1 MNDRVVSQLGR
12 QRQRIAAAQEQ
23 VASGKRINRPSDDPY
38 GAAAVIQI
46 RSSQAVL
53 EQFSRNARAADT
65 ALTVADGALDSYE
78 QMLDRASSLLAQGV
92 SDITTP
98 EARRAIANE
107 IDGLRLRALN
117 VANLQSDGH
126 YVFGGTRQ
134 DVPPVDPVTV
144 TLAVSSTSPRV
155 IQVEQDAPPIT
166 AGVTADFVFSNSDGT
181 IFNTLA
187 AVAAAL
193 RGTVDPVADQAAM
206 QTGLEQLEAFG
217 EQART
222 ARTTLGKSFNMVEDA
237 TARIEQASL
246 ALESNAQE
254 VESADFARAATDL
267 VEAERALEAILE
279 SEAHR
284 GRRTLLDIIG

>member
-1 MNDRVVSQLGR
+1 
-12 QRQRIAAAQEQ
+12 
-23 VASGKRINRPSDDPY
+23 
-38 GAAAVIQI
+38 
-46 RSSQAVL
+46 
-53 EQFSRNARAADT
+53 
-65 ALTVADGALDSYE
+65 
-78 QMLDRASSLLAQGV
+78 
-92 SDITTP
+92 
-98 EARRAIANE
+98 
-107 IDGLRLRALN
+107 
-117 VANLQSDGH
+117 
-126 YVFGGTRQ
+126 
-134 DVPPVDPVTV
+134 
-144 TLAVSSTSPRV
+144 V

-193 RGTVDPVADQAAM
+193 RGTADPVADQAAM